1 MLNPLAV
8 VHAEGLVFEILA
20 FSGTWMLVP
29 GVFPPPFITPF
40 AESLV
45 RK

>member
-20 FSGTWMLVP
+20 FSGAWLLVP

-40 AESLV
+40 AESLF